1 MFLMGQAARLFALHA
16 YAQRTRCGL
25 LSTRQPLDQ
34 LALPPGELL
43 PGSCLGRTHSL
54 YRPGHNNIR
63 KILRLDDL
71 FQCRPAADDQR
82 CTFQLHQLFLL
93 ELGE

>member
-1 MFLMGQAARLFALHA
+1 MRSELVAAYSLLDNHLINLLYRPESCSRVLAWD
-16 YAQRTRCGL
+16 GL
-25 LSTRQPLDQ
+25 ILST
-34 LALPPGELL
+34 
-43 PGSCLGRTHSL
+43 
-54 YRPGHNNIR
+54 RPGHNNIR
-63 KILRLDDL
+63 KVLRLDDL